1 MYIKVANVVS
11 DVLRLQED
19 CYVNLVLRK
28 DYNIYAGRKIE
39 SFGIPIFAI
48 VDGIS
53 IEDFVI

>member
-19 CYVNLVLRK
+19 CYVNFVLRK
-28 DYNIYAGRKIE
+28 DYNIYAVRKIE
-39 SFGIPIFAI
+39 NVGIPIFAI